1 MDRGATLV
9 MNETAVLIVV
19 VAALGALTLVAA
31 IVLASRRR
39 ESGSAETF
47 VRTIAQLE
55 ASQRELG
62 GRIAQ
67 LTEDSRSAQSALA
80 KALDERLD
88 KVSKRVGDSL
98 EQTAEKTHKTM
109 TDLQTRL
116 AVIDEAQKN
125 ITKLSTEVVGLQDI
139 LSNKQARGSFGE
151 IQLNDLVQT
160 ALPPSAYQ
168 FQATLSNGRRVDCLI
183 RLPNPPGPIAV
194 DAKFPLESYRL
205 LRAAKDDTERL
216 QASRA
221 FSSDMLKHVKAIAER
236 YIISGETAES
246 ALMFLPSEAVYA
258 ELHANFADVVEKSF
272 RERVWIVSPTTLMA
286 TLNTVRA
293 VLKDAQM
300 REQASVIQREMV
312 ALIDDVARLDD
323 RVLSLRKHFDQANE
337 DIRQVTISAGKITMR
352 AERIEEVQL
361 EDASDEAP
369 VIPSSTERLS
379 AE

>member
-1 MDRGATLV
+1 MIDTPLL
-9 MNETAVLIVV
+9 LI
-19 VAALGALTLVAA
+19 AILAALIALGAVGIFLL
-31 IVLASRRR
+31 LSKRRG
-39 ESGSAETF
+39 SGADEAF
-47 VRTIAQLE
+47 LRTVAQLE
-55 ASQRELG
+55 ATQRELG

-67 LTEDSRSAQSALA
+67 LAEDSRSSQAALA

-98 EQTAEKTHKTM
+98 EQTAEKTAKTM

-139 LSNKQARGSFGE
+139 LANKQARGSFGE

-183 RLPNPPGPIAV
+183 RLPNPPGPIAI

-205 LRAAKDDTERL
+205 LRAATDEAERL
-216 QASRA
+216 QAGRA
-221 FSSDMLKHVKAIAER
+221 FSADILKHVKAIAER
-236 YIISGETAES
+236 YILGTETAES

-258 ELHANFADVVEKSF
+258 ELHANFPDVVEKSF

-300 REQASVIQREMV
+300 REQAGVIQREMI
-312 ALIDDVARLDD
+312 ALIQDVARLDA
-323 RVLSLRKHFDQANE
+323 RVLNLKRHFDQANE
-337 DIRQVTISAGKITMR
+337 DIREITISAGKITSR

-361 EDASDEAP
+361 EQPTDETP
-369 VIPSSTERLS
+369 VLPSAKERVS